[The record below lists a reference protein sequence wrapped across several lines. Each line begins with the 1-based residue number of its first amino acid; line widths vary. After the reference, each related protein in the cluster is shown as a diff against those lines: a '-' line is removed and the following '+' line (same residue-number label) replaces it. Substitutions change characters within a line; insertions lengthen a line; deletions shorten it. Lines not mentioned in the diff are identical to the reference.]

1 MKKSEINKNT
11 NIKDIVKDMEN
22 LLALLGDL
30 NQTKL
35 EDLNLTKVNR
45 ELNIFEEKYKDFSEE
60 SEDNLDTKK

>member
-1 MKKSEINKNT
+1 MKKSKKTKNPNFKEIV
-11 NIKDIVKDMEN
+11 DDMDS
-22 LLALLGDL
+22 LLSLLGDL
-30 NQTKL
+30 NKTKI